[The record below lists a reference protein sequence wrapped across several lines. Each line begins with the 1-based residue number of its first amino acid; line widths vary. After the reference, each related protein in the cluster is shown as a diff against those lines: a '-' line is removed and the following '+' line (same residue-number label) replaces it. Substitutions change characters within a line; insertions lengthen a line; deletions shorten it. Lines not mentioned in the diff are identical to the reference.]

1 LNQSPIFIFG
11 VPRSGTTLVRT
22 ILNCH
27 PRIAC
32 GPEAPWLAN
41 HLSQNVMA
49 LHRALTTD
57 EFGYSK
63 NFGVAPGK
71 VTARLRA
78 LVDGL
83 FMDFAAQSGKQR
95 WAHKTP
101 DDCLFVDFFTELFPD
116 AKFIHLVRNPFDVA
130 LSTSRVP
137 AHRKGISEWHENNL
151 MIEPGFPVAN
161 TLFNSA
167 LRWQRWN
174 ARLETGLRNVDSYRV
189 DYEALVTVPEKAFGK
204 MFAFLGEEFA
214 PDILDY
220 GKFATILPAWEWSS
234 ADLKE
239 NKKITASRA
248 ERWKQELSPEQIRV
262 LATVAGVES
271 PILGASS
278 STLIAPAPR
287 VKLANV
293 GELSSPLFTEFM
305 TGLNAFSAPLGLRT
319 FTDWSKVWEYPWLW
333 FNGLASVTW
342 SGARL
347 VDIGSE
353 ISPMPWFLALK
364 GARVTLI
371 ETSREWIP
379 VWENLR
385 AKLHVD
391 VDWHIVDSEKL
402 PVPDACADVLTS
414 FSVIEHQP
422 DKPAA
427 MAEVARV
434 LKPGG
439 TFGISFDICEPEQ
452 GMTFPEWNGRALTL
466 AEFERE
472 IWRHPAFV
480 PQPTP
485 AWNLA
490 DMSAFKEWHLRS
502 APHHNYV
509 TGAALLTKR

>member
-1 LNQSPIFIFG
+1 MNQTPIFIFG

-57 EFGYSK
+57 DFGYSR
-63 NFGVAPGK
+63 NFGVAPAK

-83 FMDFAAQSGKQR
+83 FMDFAAQNGKQR

-101 DDCLFVDFFTELFPD
+101 DDCLFVEFFTELFPD
-116 AKFIHLVRNPFDVA
+116 AKYIHLVRNPFDVA

-174 ARLETGLRNVDSYRV
+174 DRLESGLRSVDCRRVSY
-189 DYEALVTVPEKAFGK
+189 ESLVLEPEKAFGEL
-204 MFAFLGEEFA
+204 FAFLGEKFTPE
-214 PDILDY
+214 ILDY
-220 GKFATILPAWEWSS
+220 SKFSNILPAWEWSS
-234 ADLKE
+234 ADLRA

-248 ERWKQELSPEQIRV
+248 DRWKTELTSEQICV
-262 LATVAGVES
+262 LSTIAGVAAPTTEAAA
-271 PILGASS
+271 LGKPVA
-278 STLIAPAPR
+278 APR

-293 GELSSPLFTEFM
+293 AELGSPLYAEFM
-305 TGLNAFSAPLGLRT
+305 SGINAFSAPLGLRT
-319 FTDWSKVWEYPWLW
+319 FTNWSKVWEYPWLW
-333 FNGLASVTW
+333 FNGLSSITW
-342 SGARL
+342 AGARL

-353 ISPMPWFLALK
+353 ISPMPWLLALK

-371 ETSREWIP
+371 ETTREWIP
-379 VWENLR
+379 VWENLK

-391 VDWHIVDSEKL
+391 VDWQIVDSEKL
-402 PVPDACADVLTS
+402 PVPDASVDVLTS
-414 FSVIEHQP
+414 FSVIEHQA

-427 MAEVARV
+427 LAEVARV

-439 TFGISFDICEPEQ
+439 TFGISFDICETGH

-466 AEFERE
+466 AEFESE
-472 IWRHPAFV
+472 IWKHPAFV
-480 PQPTP
+480 AQPPP

-490 DMSAFKEWHLRS
+490 DMPDFKAWHLQS

-509 TGAALLTKR
+509 TGAAVLVKR